1 MQRRKKMFL
10 YSFISI
16 IGLLIILD
24 FIPVKFA
31 VKINSVDITKYKEK
45 DGQKIYICKP
55 VQVTDSIWE
64 AIGDEK
70 GIRDLS
76 KNEVIYMAEPLK
88 GNDPLKKLNGSFQK
102 TYEPKAH
109 NQFIFVGNEISSN
122 TVGDMEIDGVQEKT
136 IDFKVDDW
144 QIVYPIRRDSFRDI
158 YVPKTYLTVYDFI
171 KFP

>member
-1 MQRRKKMFL
+1 MQRRKKMIL
-10 YSFISI
+10 YSCISI

-31 VKINSVDITKYKEK
+31 LKINSVDITKYKEE

-88 GNDPLKKLNGSFQK
+88 GNEPLKKLNSSFHK
-102 TYEPKAH
+102 TYEPNAH
-109 NQFIFVGNEISSN
+109 NQFVFVGNEISSN
-122 TVGDMEIDGVQEKT
+122 TVGDLEIDGVQEKT
-136 IDFKVDDW
+136 IDFQVDDW
-144 QIVYPIRRDSFRDI
+144 QIIYPIKRYSFRDI
-158 YVPKTYLTVYDFI
+158 YAPKSYLTIYDYI
-171 KFP
+171 KIP